1 MKIRIDF
8 VTNSSSESFG
18 VVVVDTIATISTTGA
33 ALVLI
38 ESAKQALMGD
48 SAKIAQEIAKA
59 VEADAENQSQHVL
72 DSYSEAENII
82 NKELSNLQNEMAE
95 LSKQWLESDKTAD
108 KSDPGY
114 DQLKN
119 QYEEY
124 MEYLKNQVQT
134 KEYEKYMVEVEKAE
148 QQAAIESKNEWITQ
162 RQTDM
167 IAVKEEMA
175 LLQATAKGYGS
186 KGYDTKNI
194 EDRLKQLQQREQDLS
209 NILKSNNA
217 EFEYTARDRGE
228 IGPGAEFD
236 KLTKQMAKKRA
247 EMDIAIGLA
256 NETRRKELKAA
267 MEAAEAEYAKQMAAA
282 GRWDM
287 ATKAA
292 EGIQFGADMAIE
304 GLSHVTGPAG
314 KSIKLAYTAGKS
326 MGAGLGEGMADPKN
340 AGKHLAKGIADAVT
354 EVIKDGLD
362 DSPFKK
368 AAVSIANSA
377 FQSGMDSMIKGKDFG
392 SGAKSGALDGVLDN
406 VLEAGIDKLANKLP
420 IPKGSSVDVSDFS
433 VSQVMNNN
441 PLAKGIMKTGVR
453 ENAMNELKG
462 SLKDGIKDQITGGD
476 E

>member
-33 ALVLI
+33 ALVLV

-59 VEADAENQSQHVL
+59 VEADAQSQSQHVL

-95 LSKQWLESDKTAD
+95 LSKQWLESDQTAD

-148 QQAAIESKNEWITQ
+148 QQAAAESKNEWISQ

-186 KGYDTKNI
+186 KGYDTKDI

-217 EFEYTARDRGE
+217 EFEYNARDRGE

-292 EGIQFGADMAIE
+292 EGIQFGADMAVE

-368 AAVSIANSA
+368 AAVSVANSA
-377 FQSGMDSMIKGKDFG
+377 FQSGMDSMIKGKDFS

-441 PLAKGIMKTGVR
+441 PLAKGIIKTGVR

>member
-33 ALVLI
+33 ALVLV

-59 VEADAENQSQHVL
+59 VEADAQSQSQHVL

-95 LSKQWLESDKTAD
+95 LSKQWLESDQTAD

-148 QQAAIESKNEWITQ
+148 QQAAAESKNEWISQ

-186 KGYDTKNI
+186 KGYDTKDI

-292 EGIQFGADMAIE
+292 EGIQFGADMAVE

-368 AAVSIANSA
+368 AAVSVANSA

-441 PLAKGIMKTGVR
+441 PLAKGIIKTGVR

>member
-33 ALVLI
+33 ALVLV

-59 VEADAENQSQHVL
+59 VEADAQSQSQHVL

-95 LSKQWLESDKTAD
+95 LSKQWLESDQTAD

-148 QQAAIESKNEWITQ
+148 QQAAVESKNEWISQ

-186 KGYDTKNI
+186 KGYDTKDI

-292 EGIQFGADMAIE
+292 EGIQFGADMAVE

-368 AAVSIANSA
+368 AAVSVANSA
-377 FQSGMDSMIKGKDFG
+377 FQSGMDSMIKGKDFS

-441 PLAKGIMKTGVR
+441 PLAKGIIKTGVR

>member
-18 VVVVDTIATISTTGA
+18 VVVVDMIATISTTGA
-33 ALVLI
+33 ALVLV

-59 VEADAENQSQHVL
+59 VEADAQSQSQHVL

-95 LSKQWLESDKTAD
+95 LSKQWLESDQTAD

-148 QQAAIESKNEWITQ
+148 QQAAVESKNEWISQ

-186 KGYDTKNI
+186 KGYDTKDI

-292 EGIQFGADMAIE
+292 EGIQFGADMAVE

-368 AAVSIANSA
+368 AAVSVANSA
-377 FQSGMDSMIKGKDFG
+377 FQSGMDSMIKGKDFS

-441 PLAKGIMKTGVR
+441 PLAKGIIKIGVR

>member
-1 MKIRIDF
+1 MKVRIDF

-18 VVVVDTIATISTTGA
+18 VVVIDTIATIGATGA

-48 SAKIAQEIAKA
+48 TEKIAQEIADA
-59 VEADAENQSQHVL
+59 VAEDAQNQTQNAL
-72 DSYSEAENII
+72 DAYSEAEKII
-82 NKELSNLQNEMAE
+82 NGELGSLQGEMAE
-95 LSKQWLESDKTAD
+95 LSKQWEESDKTAD
-108 KSDPGY
+108 KADPGY
-114 DQLKN
+114 DHLKQ

-124 MEYLKNQVQT
+124 MNYLKNQIQT

-148 QQAAIESKNEWITQ
+148 QQAAVESKNEWINQ

-186 KGYDTKNI
+186 KGYDTKDI
-194 EDRLKQLQQREQDLS
+194 EVRINQLKQREKELAGV
-209 NILKSNNA
+209 LKQNNA
-217 EFEYTARDRGE
+217 EFEYIAKDRGD

-236 KLTKQMAKKRA
+236 KLNKEYAKNKA
-247 EMDIAIGLA
+247 AMEKAMKLA
-256 NETRRKELKAA
+256 DETRRKEIQANMA
-267 MEAAEAEYAKQMAAA
+267 AAEAEFQKHMASA

-292 EGIQFGADMAIE
+292 EGIQFGADIAVE

-326 MGAGLGEGMADPKN
+326 VASGVGEGMADPKN

-354 EVIKDGLD
+354 EVVKDALD

-368 AAVSIANSA
+368 AAVSVANSA
-377 FQSGMDSMIKGKDFG
+377 FQGGLDATIDGKDFV
-392 SGAKSGALDGVLDN
+392 SGLKSGALDGVVDN
-406 VLEAGIDKLANKLP
+406 VLEAGVDKLANKLP

-433 VSQVMNNN
+433 ISQIAKNN
-441 PLAKGIMKTGVR
+441 PLAKGIVRTGVR
-453 ENAMNELKG
+453 ENVMNELKG
-462 SLKDGIKDQITGGD
+462 SVKDGIKSQVTGGD

>member
-38 ESAKQALMGD
+38 ESAKQALLGD

-59 VEADAENQSQHVL
+59 VETDAANQSRNVL
-72 DSYSEAENII
+72 DSYSEAEKII
-82 NKELSNLQNEMAE
+82 SSELNNLQSELVE
-95 LSKQWLESDKTAD
+95 LSKQWTESDKTAD

-114 DQLKN
+114 ENLKK
-119 QYEEY
+119 QYED
-124 MEYLKNQVQT
+124 YLNYLNNQIQT
-134 KEYEKYMVEVEKAE
+134 KEYEKYMVDVEKAE

-186 KGYDTKNI
+186 KGYNTKDI
-194 EDRLKQLQQREQDLS
+194 EERLKQLQQREKDLS
-209 NILKSNNA
+209 NVLKSNNA

-256 NETRRKELKAA
+256 NETKRKELKAA

-292 EGIQFGADMAIE
+292 EGIQFGADMAVE

-326 MGAGLGEGMADPKN
+326 VGAGLGEGMADPKN

-354 EVIKDGLD
+354 EVVKDGLD

-377 FQSGMDSMIKGKDFG
+377 FQGGMDSMIEGKDFG
-392 SGAKSGALDGVLDN
+392 SGAKGGALDGVLDN

-433 VSQVMNNN
+433 VSQIMNNN
-441 PLAKGIMKTGVR
+441 PLAKGIVKTGIR

-462 SLKDGIKDQITGGD
+462 NLKDGIKDQITGGD